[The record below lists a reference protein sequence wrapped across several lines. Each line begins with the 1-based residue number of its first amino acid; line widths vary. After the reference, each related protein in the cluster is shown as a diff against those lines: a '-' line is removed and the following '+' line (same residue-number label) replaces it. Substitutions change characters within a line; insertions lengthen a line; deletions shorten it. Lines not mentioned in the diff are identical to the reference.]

1 MQYGM
6 NRGSIKKFLSW
17 AIVIGTIMMGGVLYP
32 ESVDEIDRRATD
44 YYNNK
49 EFSKALGEWLG
60 ILEIDPENESAQKKI
75 EMLYEEKHRKDVSF
89 QTAKYLYRDSLDSI
103 AKGDIEK
110 AKDNSDR
117 AIASFVTAY
126 RIDPK
131 DAELQIMKEDMRK
144 LQEEV
149 QIELAK
155 KRLSE
160 GLKKRYLALMKEAD
174 ANIKSQQFETAVKN
188 YKEVLSFVPN
198 DIAAMEG
205 LRNAELAISNRLKYE
220 RIQSLLVAGIALFD
234 GKKYKEAR
242 GDFNE
247 VLGLDAKNREAKD
260 YIRKIDDIL
269 EESRNYEM
277 KRLQAEQFYLSGIE
291 NIKNKNFDQAVD
303 DFENVLAL
311 IKNYKDTVERLNSID
326 RLRREYLEELKLLK
340 LKNIDREFQN
350 GLIAYADARYKEALS
365 YFERTIVLDPA
376 NDLAKK
382 YIQRVKDALKDIE
395 EEVVDNDSPYYDVV
409 NSLAVSGRQ
418 LYDKG
423 DYIGSRQRWEKI
435 LRLFPKN
442 RLAQEFLLKCEFR
455 INPEAFSQ
463 FATKIVDEGQN
474 FLREKKYERALRQ
487 FELIQTIVPTYP
499 GIGALIAAAKNGME
513 KKAEPP
519 GASPQE
525 IEARYAKAM
534 DLYRRGGR
542 ENTEQALKNFRWIMA
557 KDPNN
562 VKALINVNRIESQL
576 RLGGVEATEKRGAL
590 TEKQKQLV
598 RTYYYNGIN
607 YYTNN
612 NFDRAIEEW
621 RKVLAI
627 DPEHEKARNNI
638 RKCLVLLG
646 R

>member
-487 FELIQTIVPTYP
+487 FDLIQTIVPTYP

-542 ENTEQALKNFRWIMA
+542 ENTEQALKNFRWIIA

>member
-365 YFERTIVLDPA
+365 HFERTIMLDPA

-487 FELIQTIVPTYP
+487 FDLIQTIVPTYP

>member
-291 NIKNKNFDQAVD
+291 NIKNKNFDRAVD

-487 FELIQTIVPTYP
+487 FDLIQTIVPTYP

>member
-1 MQYGM
+1 
-6 NRGSIKKFLSW
+6 
-17 AIVIGTIMMGGVLYP
+17 MMGGVLYP

-487 FELIQTIVPTYP
+487 FDLIQTIVPTYP

-542 ENTEQALKNFRWIMA
+542 ENTEQALKNFRWIIA

>member
-365 YFERTIVLDPA
+365 HFERTIMLDPA

-463 FATKIVDEGQN
+463 FATKIVDEGQD

-499 GIGALIAAAKNGME
+499 GIGALIAAAKKGME
-513 KKAEPP
+513 KKAEP

-525 IEARYAKAM
+525 IEARYAEAM
-534 DLYRRGGR
+534 NLYRRGGR

>member
-1 MQYGM
+1 M

-487 FELIQTIVPTYP
+487 FDLIQTIVPTYP

>member
-234 GKKYKEAR
+234 EKKYKEAR

-291 NIKNKNFDQAVD
+291 NIKNKNFDRAVD

-326 RLRREYLEELKLLK
+326 RLRREYLEELKLVK

-365 YFERTIVLDPA
+365 HFERTIMLDPA

-463 FATKIVDEGQN
+463 FATKIVDEGQD

-499 GIGALIAAAKNGME
+499 GIGVLIAAAKKGME
-513 KKAEPP
+513 KKAEP

-525 IEARYAKAM
+525 IEARYAEAM
-534 DLYRRGGR
+534 NLYRRGGR

>member
-234 GKKYKEAR
+234 EKKYKEAR

-487 FELIQTIVPTYP
+487 FDLIQTIVPTYP

>member
-487 FELIQTIVPTYP
+487 FDLIQTIVPTYP